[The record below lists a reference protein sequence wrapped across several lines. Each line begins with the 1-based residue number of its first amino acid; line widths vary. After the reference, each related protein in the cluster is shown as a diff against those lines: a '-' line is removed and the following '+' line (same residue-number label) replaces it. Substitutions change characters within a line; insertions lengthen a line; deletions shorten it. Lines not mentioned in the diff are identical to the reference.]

1 MNNESL
7 SHEGAVTPDRSLSP
21 LIKITNVSKHFGGT
35 VALNEASFRCH
46 HGSIHA
52 LVGEN
57 GAGKS
62 TLVKVLAG
70 VIVPDSAIIRINGQP
85 LIIRSPV
92 ESSRFGI
99 VPGFQELS
107 LVPSLTVAENIF
119 LYNPPR

>member
-1 MNNESL
+1 MNNASL
-7 SHEGAVTPDRSLSP
+7 SHDGNVTSDRSSSP

-99 VPGFQELS
+99 VPVFQEHL
-107 LVPSLTVAENIF
+107 LLPSLTVAQHIF
-119 LYNPPR
+119 LFHP